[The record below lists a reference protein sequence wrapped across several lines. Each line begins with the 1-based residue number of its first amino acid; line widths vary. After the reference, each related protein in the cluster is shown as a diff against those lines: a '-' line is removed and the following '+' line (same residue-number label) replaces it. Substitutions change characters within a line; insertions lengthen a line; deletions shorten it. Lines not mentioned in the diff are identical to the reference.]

1 MGIAM
6 PQAANVQADMPS
18 NATVAIFLTFICVP
32 LFIFQGK
39 EKRPTGSN
47 RSNRALA
54 VPPILAVRPSRTQI
68 MRCRFKG
75 RTPKPLISQFPLKG
89 DFR

>member
-1 MGIAM
+1 
-6 PQAANVQADMPS
+6 
-18 NATVAIFLTFICVP
+18 
-32 LFIFQGK
+32 FQGK

-89 DFR
+89 DFRTWSDRFFTPTRNSLQVSPKLLFLFKAMLF